1 MEQNSFTVTLLI
13 KRSAGVTPQ
22 VNVRNP
28 LHTGNKAHKQGIQ
41 LGFETG
47 ICLSMGVANT
57 PWADTPPWAD
67 APSQADTPQTRHTW
81 GRQNSLDTAIEVGD
95 MHAIGM
101 HPNHYCF
108 QPGTFHRI

>member
-1 MEQNSFTVTLLI
+1 MEQNSFTATLLI

-57 PWADTPPWAD
+57 PWAD
-67 APSQADTPQTRHTW
+67 APSQADTPPPPQTRHTW